1 MKEETMHLL
10 NELDEQLDYVI
21 KHAEELLANEKMNED
36 QKEAGHLGSSVT
48 RNCARSWKNAG

>member
-1 MKEETMHLL
+1 MKEETMHRL

-36 QKEAGHLGSSVT
+36 QKEAG
-48 RNCARSWKNAG
+48 RNG